1 MEPVRMIYC
10 MQCGTKLETKYL
22 EGEGIVPYC
31 PKCQDFRF
39 PVFSTAV
46 SMIVRN
52 CDGNII
58 LIRQYGRPRF
68 ILVAGYVNRGED
80 AEDAVRRE
88 VMEELGMTVTDVH
101 FNRSSFYK
109 PSNTLMLN
117 FSVRVA
123 EKLPHPNREVDS
135 YEIFTDEEAKE
146 NIAEGSLAQ
155 KFLLWALGG
164 ADLKKEKSDDVS
176 DGK

>member
-1 MEPVRMIYC
+1 MEPVKMIYC
-10 MQCGTKLETKYL
+10 MQCGTKLGTRYL

-31 PKCQDFRF
+31 PKCQDYRF

-68 ILVAGYVNRGED
+68 ILIAGYVNRGED

-88 VMEELGMTVTDVH
+88 VSEELGMTVTSMV
-101 FNRSSFYK
+101 FNRSRFYK

-117 FSVRVA
+117 FSVTVK

-155 KFLLWALGG
+155 KFLLWALDG
-164 ADLKKEKSDDVS
+164 SDF
-176 DGK
+176 

>member
-10 MQCGTKLETKYL
+10 MQCGTKLETRYL

-31 PKCQDFRF
+31 PSCQDYRF

-52 CDGNII
+52 SDGKII

-68 ILVAGYVNRGED
+68 ILIAGYVNRGEN

-88 VMEELGMTVTDVH
+88 VAEELGMTVTSVH
-101 FNRSSFYK
+101 FNRSSYFK

-117 FSVRVA
+117 FSVTVKEQR
-123 EKLPHPNREVDS
+123 PHPNREVDS

-155 KFLLWALGG
+155 KFLLWAL
-164 ADLKKEKSDDVS
+164 
-176 DGK
+176 DGKDF